1 MYIFYYIPLSSVQ
14 NENFFRQNCM
24 ENQNTHFIFS
34 NFLNKIVSL
43 MRYVVNIG
51 RRWQYGTW
59 ASHAGYLRL
68 QTHYQNM

>member
-1 MYIFYYIPLSSVQ
+1 
-14 NENFFRQNCM
+14 M